1 MESLFKT
8 QIKTIQPKKFKSS
21 CLLCKNLFHTE
32 DTQIYNNEYSVCID
46 CSKTNNT
53 ENIIKI
59 CIEKTDEIHFK
70 GTAYKEYSENCNS
83 DLKTMMKKKFMTE
96 KNPFKGQILI
106 SPN

>member
-1 MESLFKT
+1 M
-8 QIKTIQPKKFKSS
+8 
-21 CLLCKNLFHTE
+21 
-32 DTQIYNNEYSVCID
+32 DW
-46 CSKTNNT
+46 
-53 ENIIKI
+53 
-59 CIEKTDEIHFK
+59 IEKTDEIHFK